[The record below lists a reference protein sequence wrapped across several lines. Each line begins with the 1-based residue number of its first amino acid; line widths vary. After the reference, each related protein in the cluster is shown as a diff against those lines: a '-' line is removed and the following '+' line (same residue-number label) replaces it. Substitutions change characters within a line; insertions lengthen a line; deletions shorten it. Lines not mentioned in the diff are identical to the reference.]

1 MGRKVSASDDF
12 TPYPT
17 AARIVNRPLMATALV
32 ISWSCG
38 LRAACF
44 LARSRVFGRKPRK
57 DVWRGKSDAEHIC
70 VPRAAWT
77 ITAAGQHQ
85 AVDYTPYEGM
95 DVTGRAA
102 WVFING
108 ELAVRDGEPV
118 GSKPGRYV
126 AR

>member
-1 MGRKVSASDDF
+1 M
-12 TPYPT
+12 
-17 AARIVNRPLMATALV
+17 
-32 ISWSCG
+32 
-38 LRAACF
+38 
-44 LARSRVFGRKPRK
+44 
-57 DVWRGKSDAEHIC
+57 
-70 VPRAAWT
+70 T